1 MSQVGVELD
10 VMFTK
15 FRSHFPS
22 TNELCNIVDT
32 IVNMT
37 YTMYVYS
44 EVGYT
49 HLINGSTTIH
59 FL

>member
-22 TNELCNIVDT
+22 TNELCNILDT
-32 IVNMT
+32 IVNMI
-37 YTMYVYS
+37 YVYS